1 MPSNLSRAA
10 AGSSRSRCLDLDAN
24 GRGTALVPKSES
36 EYFLELI
43 NGAAAAATDAKYALI
58 VVSPGMDA
66 SSMRSFGVDGMIIV
80 DPKGSGTVP
89 AVVLF
94 ADQYPV
100 VTTGEPVVAAGRPC
114 FVVDNDHEAAAREIF
129 DHFAAQGRSQ
139 PAIITDTTSRSYIR
153 DIQHAYG
160 EWCNA
165 NNVRPASVAV
175 AEASPTEMGK
185 ALASLRNGPSPA
197 DAIYTSSDE
206 CAIALLDAAREAGGA
221 GAGRAGVGQRRR
233 QLDPTSHQS
242 SGDRSLPA
250 PQGHRGAGSGKPDR
264 SDRTKGPRLPTATV
278 GQHTNPDPDACG
290 GARVHSHGSESMK
303 VLVISASPRED
314 GNSHLLAESAC
325 AGAESVGHEV
335 EHVFLDQYVDRMLD
349 NCRSCRTA
357 AGFCSL
363 ADRYES
369 LLLDKML
376 PADGII
382 YAMPLYFYGMPARLK
397 TVFDR
402 LFCYTANSA
411 PQQEQV
417 VGGITDKTVG
427 VLISC
432 EESYVGATAGVIAQ
446 FQELTSVSRPEPGRS
461 GGGQCQQPRRDRMRP
476 DRSPVPR
483 ADLGARLFDI
493 RVTDYRL
500 TTVRS
505 NKVWDPVGC

>member
-1 MPSNLSRAA
+1 
-10 AGSSRSRCLDLDAN
+10 
-24 GRGTALVPKSES
+24 
-36 EYFLELI
+36 
-43 NGAAAAATDAKYALI
+43 
-58 VVSPGMDA
+58 
-66 SSMRSFGVDGMIIV
+66 
-80 DPKGSGTVP
+80 
-89 AVVLF
+89 
-94 ADQYPV
+94 
-100 VTTGEPVVAAGRPC
+100 
-114 FVVDNDHEAAAREIF
+114 
-129 DHFAAQGRSQ
+129 
-139 PAIITDTTSRSYIR
+139 
-153 DIQHAYG
+153 
-160 EWCNA
+160 
-165 NNVRPASVAV
+165 
-175 AEASPTEMGK
+175 
-185 ALASLRNGPSPA
+185 
-197 DAIYTSSDE
+197 
-206 CAIALLDAAREAGGA
+206 
-221 GAGRAGVGQRRR
+221 
-233 QLDPTSHQS
+233 
-242 SGDRSLPA
+242 
-250 PQGHRGAGSGKPDR
+250 
-264 SDRTKGPRLPTATV
+264 
-278 GQHTNPDPDACG
+278 
-290 GARVHSHGSESMK
+290 MK

-357 AGFCSL
+357 TGFCSL

-417 VGGITDKTVG
+417 VGGIIDKTVG

-446 FQELTSVSRPEPGRS
+446 FQELTRYLDQNLAGVVVGNANSRGEIACDPTDPLS
-461 GGGQCQQPRRDRMRP
+461 
-476 DRSPVPR
+476 R
-483 ADLGARLFDI
+483 ARDLGARLFDI

-500 TTVRS
+500 TTARS